1 MDENFGYLIAGSKSL
16 KSALLYHLSIPIGGI
31 ILPQICRSA
40 RGTGRNQPSTTRF
53 IFGLP
58 AWARSLIKPE
68 PETALAYLDF
78 SSQEIAIAACLSGD
92 DALWQAYASGDPY
105 IQFAIDAG
113 LAPVGATKESHKAER
128 DASKV
133 IMLGVQYGM

>member
-1 MDENFGYLIAGSKSL
+1 M
-16 KSALLYHLSIPIGGI
+16 
-31 ILPQICRSA
+31 
-40 RGTGRNQPSTTRF
+40 
-53 IFGLP
+53 
-58 AWARSLIKPE
+58 IKPE

-92 DALWQAYASGDPY
+92 EALWQAYTSGDPY

-128 DASKV
+128 NACKV
-133 IMLGVQYGM
+133 IMLGVQYGMSA